1 MILVIIAFLSLL
13 FLIITHE
20 LGHFLLAKK
29 FGIKVEEF
37 GVGYPPKIWGK
48 KIGETV
54 YSLNLLPFG
63 AFVRIYGHEERI
75 NNPRSFSAK
84 PIWQRALVIL
94 GGVVSFWIIAIIL
107 MTIVMALGVPS
118 AIEDEDNMG
127 FLNPK
132 VQIIAVANDSPAQKA
147 GLAVGDAI
155 IKIRKSNDEN
165 NEAIENISK
174 VKEVQESIEANK
186 GNKIILT
193 IQRGK
198 DVFDVLITPRSVVPD
213 GEGALG
219 IGLIRTAL
227 ISYPWYEAPIK
238 GITAVWDL
246 TLMILD
252 GWKTAL
258 TNIFSGKGVP
268 QGMEVRGIVG
278 IFDLFVQAG
287 GMGATYFLQFIAIV
301 SVSIALFN
309 VMPIPALDG
318 GWFVLLM
325 IEAIR
330 KKPLNEK
337 VERGISAFFFFV
349 LIALMVLV
357 TIKDIIRIF

>member
-1 MILVIIAFLSLL
+1 MLLVVIAFLSLL

-37 GVGYPPKIWGK
+37 GIGYPPKIWGK
-48 KIGETV
+48 KVGETV

-63 AFVRIYGHEERI
+63 AFVRIYGHEERV
-75 NNPRSFSAK
+75 NNDPRAFSAK
-84 PIWQRALVIL
+84 PIWQRASVIL
-94 GGVVSFWIIAIIL
+94 GGVVSFWIIAAVL
-107 MTIVMALGVPS
+107 LTIVMAFGVPS
-118 AIEDEDNMG
+118 IIGDEESNG
-127 FLNPK
+127 FSNPK
-132 VQIIAVANDSPAQKA
+132 VQIIAIAPDSPAQKA
-147 GLAVGDAI
+147 GLIVGDTI
-155 IKIRKSNDEN
+155 TNLNGKS
-165 NEAIENISK
+165 ISK
-174 VKEVQESIEANK
+174 VKETQEFIGENK
-186 GNKIILT
+186 GKEIAIT

-198 DVFDVLITPRSVVPD
+198 ETFNVSAVPRSVVPD

-219 IGLIRTAL
+219 IGLVRTAL
-227 ISYPWYEAPIK
+227 ISYPWYKAPVK
-238 GITAVWDL
+238 GIVATKDL

-258 TNIFSGKGVP
+258 SNIFSGKGVP
-268 QGMEVRGIVG
+268 KGMEVRGIVG
-278 IFDLFVQAG
+278 IFDLFIQAG
-287 GMGATYFLQFIAIV
+287 GMGATYFMQFIAVV

-309 VMPIPALDG
+309 VLPIPALDG

-325 IEAIR
+325 VEAIR
-330 KKPLNEK
+330 RKPLNEK
-337 VERGISAFFFFV
+337 VEKGINAFFFLL

>member
-1 MILVIIAFLSLL
+1 MLLVFIAFISLMS
-13 FLIITHE
+13 LIITHE

-37 GVGYPPKIWGK
+37 GIGYPPRIYGK
-48 KIGETV
+48 KVGETI

-63 AFVRIYGHEERI
+63 AFVRIFGHEERI
-75 NNPRSFSAK
+75 DHPRSFSNK

-94 GGVVSFWIIAIIL
+94 GGVVSFWIVAAIL
-107 MTIVMALGVPS
+107 LTLVMALGVPS
-118 AIEDEDNMG
+118 IINDSDAIG
-127 FLNPK
+127 FSEPK
-132 VQIIAVANDSPAQKA
+132 VQIIAIASNSPAASAK
-147 GLAVGDAI
+147 LEVGDTI
-155 IKIRKSNDEN
+155 TKIGGVETN
-165 NEAIENISK
+165 K
-174 VKEVQESIEANK
+174 VIEVQDFIKENK
-186 GNKIILT
+186 GKEIALT
-193 IQRGK
+193 VQRGK
-198 DVFDVLITPRSVVPD
+198 NIFDVNVVPRSIVPE

-219 IGLIRTAL
+219 VGLVRTGL
-227 ISYPWYEAPIK
+227 ISYSWYEAPIK
-238 GITAVWDL
+238 GIVATGNL
-246 TLMILD
+246 TVMILD

-258 TNIFSGKGVP
+258 TSIFGGKGVP

-278 IFDLFVQAG
+278 IFDLFVRSG
-287 GMGATYFLQFIAIV
+287 ELGATYFLQFVAIA
-301 SVSIALFN
+301 SVSIALLN

-337 VERGISAFFFFV
+337 IERGINAFFFFLL
-349 LIALMVLV
+349 LILMVLV